1 MFWTAILAFGLAV
14 SFIKLGAASV
24 TVSLLGMAL
33 QASAAIIAV
42 LVALLIWTKHFKSQ
56 DKNQ

>member
-24 TVSLLGMAL
+24 TVSILGMAL
-33 QASAAIIAV
+33 QASAAIIGL
-42 LVALLIWTKHFKSQ
+42 LVALLIWKKHFQSQ
-56 DKNQ
+56 D

>member
-24 TVSLLGMAL
+24 TVNILGMAL
-33 QASAAIIAV
+33 QASAALIGV
-42 LVALLIWTKHFKSQ
+42 LVALLIWKKHFKSQ
-56 DKNQ
+56 N

>member
-24 TVSLLGMAL
+24 TVSIFGMAL
-33 QASAAIIAV
+33 QASAAIIGL
-42 LVALLIWTKHFKSQ
+42 LVALLIWKKHFNSQ
-56 DKNQ
+56 D

>member
-24 TVSLLGMAL
+24 IVSILGMAL

-42 LVALLIWTKHFKSQ
+42 LVVLLIWKKHFKSQ
-56 DKNQ
+56 D